1 MGFEGTLR
9 AGDEIEIHYAT
20 SLRTEPA
27 GAERVAF
34 RVGPWL
40 LGAPA
45 DENPA
50 YANELTLENRIRT
63 ETSGEAGATPGERS
77 FAVPVAARSF
87 GFVSAEFPDQPAR
100 VTLRAVAE
108 QTGRPTTSWELRF
121 LTAKG

>member
-63 ETSGEAGATPGERS
+63 ETSGEAGATRSVCRRRKSSTFSSATER
-77 FAVPVAARSF
+77 FHLVQQLAMMLCP
-87 GFVSAEFPDQPAR
+87 EY
-100 VTLRAVAE
+100 
-108 QTGRPTTSWELRF
+108 
-121 LTAKG
+121 